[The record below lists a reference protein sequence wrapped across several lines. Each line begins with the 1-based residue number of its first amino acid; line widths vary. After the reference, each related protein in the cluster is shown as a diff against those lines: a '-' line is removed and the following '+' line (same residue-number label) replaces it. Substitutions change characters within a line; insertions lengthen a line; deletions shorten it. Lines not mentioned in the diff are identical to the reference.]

1 MKVQLFCLA
10 AIFWLGYQ
18 FVEGEAINDA
28 CVSFPATSTK
38 KWINFLKYCKDQKY
52 MSLKSIGN
60 NRKTC
65 IDLNGFKQFNDADHV
80 IDLNDFD
87 LIQIVGD
94 ECVGK
99 LTFNVKAS
107 TEVSMSEALKQGNC
121 VTLEGN
127 EKFTKMEPGTVC
139 NKGFLKTADAVI
151 LLVSMI
157 LGYFII

>member
-1 MKVQLFCLA
+1 MKVQFFCLA
-10 AIFWLGYQ
+10 AIFWLGSQ
-18 FVEGEAINDA
+18 FVEGETIKDTCSTFVADSTEKWVNFFIN
-28 CVSFPATSTK
+28 CKEQK
-38 KWINFLKYCKDQKY
+38 KL
-52 MSLKSIGN
+52 SLKGTEKGK
-60 NRKTC
+60 KTC
-65 IDLNGFKQFNDADHV
+65 IDLKAFKQFNDTEHV

-139 NKGFLKTADAVI
+139 NKGFLKTADSVI

-157 LGYFII
+157 LGYFMI